1 MTDKLTGF
9 LTALVV
15 SLWLAAMAYGCRKTL
30 KDMAEGKG
38 ARSMIQMN

>member
-15 SLWLAAMAYGCRKTL
+15 SLWLAVMAYGCRKTL
-30 KDMAEGKG
+30 KDMAEGKET
-38 ARSMIQMN
+38 RSMIQMN

>member
-15 SLWLAAMAYGCRKTL
+15 ALWLAVMAYGCRKTL
-30 KDMAEGKG
+30 KDMMEGKE
-38 ARSMIQMN
+38 ARSIMQMN